1 MSPAQSDLLTQK
13 SSRFDKASD
22 GRDMAILKVLEIGN
36 QVLSI
41 SANRVEQI
49 TPWHRKLAEDL
60 IETMY
65 STPGSVGIAA
75 PQVGVSESLFVLDV
89 SGHKKT
95 NICHGLIVLFN
106 PEILAASEATIIRE
120 GCMSVPHLTGDV
132 RRASQVIVRGIDLN
146 GEERTI
152 QTDAFEAR
160 GLLHEID
167 HLEGKLFIDRIDGP
181 HALFKRKRYM

>member
-1 MSPAQSDLLTQK
+1 
-13 SSRFDKASD
+13 
-22 GRDMAILKVLEIGN
+22 MAILKVDEIGSP
-36 QVLSI
+36 VLSV
-41 SANRVEQI
+41 SARRVDQI
-49 TPWHRKLAEDL
+49 TPRHKRLAEDM

-106 PEILAASEATIIRE
+106 PQILTASDPVVIRE

-132 RRASQVIVRGIDLN
+132 RRASQVVVKGVNID
-146 GEERTI
+146 GEEQVI

-167 HLEGKLFIDRIDGP
+167 HLLGKLFIDRIDGP
-181 HALFKRKRYM
+181 HALFKRKRYL